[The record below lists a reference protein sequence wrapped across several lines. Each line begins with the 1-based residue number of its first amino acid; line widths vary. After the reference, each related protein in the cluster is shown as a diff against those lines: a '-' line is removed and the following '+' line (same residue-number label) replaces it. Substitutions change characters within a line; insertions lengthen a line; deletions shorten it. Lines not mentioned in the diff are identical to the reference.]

1 MFGVAE
7 SEPEVDMNAMTV
19 SFVLVRLAAAF
30 LFVRGVQGLSSYS
43 YLLSVDRQLAA
54 FAIVTLLFSVVLPI
68 GIAIILWMHPEKV
81 TGAQITTA
89 KSEEAMSAGATLM
102 IGITLLGLYVFV
114 YGVVDLFQIEASQ
127 ILRSQVA
134 ANLDLPNEAVD
145 RQAIAD
151 RIMYLVQIVLG
162 LALILGRNGL
172 SRLLMKAKY
181 GGLAIAPEAEY

>member
-1 MFGVAE
+1 
-7 SEPEVDMNAMTV
+7 MTV

-43 YLLSVDRQLAA
+43 YLLTADKQFAA

-68 GIAIILWMHPEKV
+68 VIAIILWTHPEKV

-89 KSEEAMSAGATLM
+89 KSEDAVNAGVSLM

-127 ILRSQVA
+127 MLRSQVA
-134 ANLDLPNEAVD
+134 ANLGLPNEAVD

-151 RIMYLVQIVLG
+151 RIMYMVQIALG

-181 GGLAIAPEAEY
+181 GGLAVSPEVEY

>member
-1 MFGVAE
+1 
-7 SEPEVDMNAMTV
+7 MTV

-43 YLLSVDRQLAA
+43 YLLTADKQFAA
-54 FAIVTLLFSVVLPI
+54 FAIVTLMFSVVLPI
-68 GIAIILWMHPEKV
+68 VIAIILWAHPEKV

-89 KSEEAMSAGATLM
+89 KSEDAVNAGVILM

-127 ILRSQVA
+127 MLRSQVA
-134 ANLDLPNEAVD
+134 ANLGLPNEAVD

-151 RIMYLVQIVLG
+151 RIMYLVQIALG

-172 SRLLMKAKY
+172 SRLLMKARY
-181 GGLAIAPEAEY
+181 GGLAVSPEVEY